1 MFSPFSIHSV
11 FTQLLFGAEGETRTQ
26 LQRTL
31 GLSDSEVTRAQYS
44 ALTSSLRSGSAQL
57 FTANELALAQGF
69 KPKPAFTRS
78 LGNGYN
84 VREYD
89 FVNNRIDS
97 VRQVRKLIKM
107 EFRAIITVIVI
118 QINENIQQNTG
129 GHITDL
135 LLEDDVDEL
144 TQLVLLNAIYF
155 KGRYIF
161 KTYVILQFLMF

>member
-1 MFSPFSIHSV
+1 MHNSYYSELSTSTNFVFSPFSIHSV
-11 FTQLLFGAEGETRTQ
+11 FTQLLFGAEGDTRAQ
-26 LQRTL
+26 LQRVL

-89 FVNNRIDS
+89 FVTNKIDS
-97 VRQVRKLIKM
+97 VRQVG
-107 EFRAIITVIVI
+107 
-118 QINENIQQNTG
+118 Q
-129 GHITDL
+129 
-135 LLEDDVDEL
+135 
-144 TQLVLLNAIYF
+144 
-155 KGRYIF
+155 
-161 KTYVILQFLMF
+161 

>member
-1 MFSPFSIHSV
+1 M

>member
-107 EFRAIITVIVI
+107 EFRAFITAI

-161 KTYVILQFLMF
+161 KTCVILQF

>member
-1 MFSPFSIHSV
+1 M

-107 EFRAIITVIVI
+107 EFRAFITVIVI

>member
-1 MFSPFSIHSV
+1 MSSSTNFVFSPFSIHSV

-31 GLSDSEVTRAQYS
+31 GLSDSDVTRAQYS

-57 FTANELALAQGF
+57 FIANELALAQGF

-89 FVNNRIDS
+89 FANKRIDS
-97 VRQVRKLIKM
+97 VRQVRKFI
-107 EFRAIITVIVI
+107 
-118 QINENIQQNTG
+118 
-129 GHITDL
+129 
-135 LLEDDVDEL
+135 
-144 TQLVLLNAIYF
+144 
-155 KGRYIF
+155 
-161 KTYVILQFLMF
+161 

>member
-1 MFSPFSIHSV
+1 MRLSHILFVITTASAQSPLANILDVSRGIRQLTTSTNFVFSPFSIHSV
-11 FTQLLFGAEGETRTQ
+11 FTQLLFGAEGNTRAQ
-26 LQRTL
+26 LQRVL
-31 GLSDSEVTRAQYS
+31 GISDSEVTRAQYT

-97 VRQVRKLIKM
+97 VRQ
-107 EFRAIITVIVI
+107 
-118 QINENIQQNTG
+118 INENIQQNTG
-129 GHITDL
+129 
-135 LLEDDVDEL
+135 
-144 TQLVLLNAIYF
+144 
-155 KGRYIF
+155 
-161 KTYVILQFLMF
+161 

>member
-107 EFRAIITVIVI
+107 EFRAFITVIVI

-155 KGRYIF
+155 KGRCIF
-161 KTYVILQFLMF
+161 KTCVILQFLMF